1 MLGDTMAGSIRT
13 TLVAMAAAAMLW
25 SGLASAHA
33 GLVSAEPAPNAT
45 VGAPMN
51 IHLQFNEEIVAKF
64 SSFRLTDTD
73 GNAVPM
79 MSMKARDAKSLD
91 AMPTSKL
98 APGLYTITWTAVS
111 TDDGHKTTGTF
122 SFTVQ

>member
-1 MLGDTMAGSIRT
+1 MAESARWA
-13 TLVAMAAAAMLW
+13 LVAALAAATTW
-25 SGLASAHA
+25 SGVASAHA

-45 VGAPMN
+45 GGAPMN

-73 GNAVPM
+73 GNPVAM

-91 AMPTSKL
+91 AMPTTRL
-98 APGLYTITWTAVS
+98 TPGIYTVTWTAVS
-111 TDDGHKTTGTF
+111 TDDGHKTTGSY